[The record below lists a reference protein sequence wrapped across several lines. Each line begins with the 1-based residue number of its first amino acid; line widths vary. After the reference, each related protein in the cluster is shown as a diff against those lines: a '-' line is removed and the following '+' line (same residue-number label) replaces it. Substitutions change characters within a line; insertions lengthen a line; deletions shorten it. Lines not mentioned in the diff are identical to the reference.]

1 MRFLDHAPTFLF
13 FTGKGGVGKTSLSCA
28 TAIRLARQGKQV
40 LLVSTDPASN
50 VGQVFSQT
58 IGNSITVIANVAGL
72 SALEIDPQLA
82 AQEYRERIV
91 GPVRGLLPDSAVKSI
106 EEQLSGACTTEIA
119 AFDEF
124 TALLTDAALIA
135 AYDHILFDTAP
146 TGHTIR
152 LLQLPGA
159 WSSFIEANPGGASC
173 LGPLSGLEKQRQQY
187 ADAVKALSDSDH
199 TRLILVSRAQKTTL
213 DEVARTHQEL
223 AAIGLSRQ
231 YLVINGVLPKREAR
245 HDALAAAIYRHE
257 REAIVAM
264 PAVLRDLPIDYL
276 PLKAANLVGV
286 EALSSLFSDR
296 DEAIPVAAR
305 TVADLM
311 DLPRLSTLVDEIA
324 KTGHGLVLMMGKGG
338 VGKTTLAAAVAVA
351 LAKRGLPV
359 HLTTSDPAA
368 HLTDTLSGTLD
379 NLDVSRIDPHAE
391 IARYREHVLDTKGK
405 DLDAQGRAMLEEDLR
420 SPCTEEIAVFQAF
433 SRVIHEAGKKFV
445 VMDTAPTGHTLLLLD
460 ATGAFHRE
468 AARHID
474 PHLHHTTPMMRLQDP
489 ERTKVMIVTLAET
502 TPVLEAAGLQE
513 ELRRAGIEPWA
524 WLINNSLSATSTSS
538 RLLKQRA
545 AFELAQIEAVRT
557 SHAKRVVL
565 VPMQIDEPVGI
576 ERLLKLIGPQ
586 DALPPRSI
594 ERGTDSTSMNAGGPG
609 ALVCTACC

>member
-1 MRFLDHAPTFLF
+1 MRFLDHVPAFLF

-28 TAIRLARQGKQV
+28 TAIHLAQQGKQV

-58 IGNSITVIANVAGL
+58 IGNTITAIATVPGL
-72 SALEIDPQLA
+72 SALDIDPQLA
-82 AQEYRERIV
+82 AQQYRERIV
-91 GPVRGLLPDSAVKSI
+91 GPVRGVLPDSVVKSI

-135 AYDHILFDTAP
+135 AYDHIIFDTAP

-173 LGPLSGLEKQRQQY
+173 LGPLSGLDKQRRQY
-187 ADAVKALSDSDH
+187 ADAVKALSDPDH

-231 YLVINGVLPKREAR
+231 YLVINGVLPEREAL

-257 REAIVAM
+257 QEALVAM

-296 DEAIPVAAR
+296 DDAIPVAAS
-305 TVADLM
+305 TVANLM

-324 KTGHGLVLMMGKGG
+324 KTGHGLVMMMGKGG

-351 LAKRGLPV
+351 LAQRGLPV

-368 HLTDTLSGTLD
+368 HLTCTLSGTLD

-391 IARYREHVLDTKGK
+391 IARYREHVLGTKGK
-405 DLDAQGRAMLEEDLR
+405 DLDAQGLAMLEEDLR

-433 SRVIHEAGKKFV
+433 SRIIREAGKKFI
-445 VMDTAPTGHTLLLLD
+445 VMDMAPTGHTLLLLD

-468 AARHID
+468 ATRHID

-502 TPVLEAAGLQE
+502 TPVLEAAELQD

-524 WLINNSLSATSTSS
+524 WLINNSLSVALTSS
-538 RLLKQRA
+538 PLLKQRA

-557 SHAKRVVL
+557 RHAKRIAL
-565 VPMQIDEPVGI
+565 VPMQIEEPVGI
-576 ERLLKLIGPQ
+576 ERLLNVVEPQ
-586 DALPPRSI
+586 DALPP
-594 ERGTDSTSMNAGGPG
+594 A
-609 ALVCTACC
+609 V